1 MNIATKTS
9 SAAELPDLRLGI
21 LIDAENISHNVIGL
35 VLSEIAKL
43 GNTVFK
49 RVYGDFSHP
58 LLAGWKQQAQMYA
71 LQPVHCFRNV
81 SGKSNSDMAL
91 TIDAMDWLHSGK
103 IDCLC
108 LVTSDS
114 DFSALAVRIKE
125 SSLVV
130 YGFGEIK
137 TPKSLVNACH
147 RFWYVESLMVSE
159 NPNKIKNEEKS
170 DLKEDINI
178 KPALEDVTLPWEDLK
193 FEIKRAILDK
203 SDANGW
209 AALSTVGHMLGK
221 RFPDFSAQNYGYTK
235 LAYLME
241 SAGFKVQKKGDELN
255 KSSVYV
261 SIKKEDE

>member
-1 MNIATKTS
+1 MSTKTS
-9 SAAELPDLRLGI
+9 SAAELPDLRLGV
-21 LIDAENISHNVIGL
+21 LIDAENISHNNIGL

-49 RVYGDFSHP
+49 RVYGDFSHN
-58 LLAGWKQQAQMYA
+58 LLAGWKTQAQMYA

-103 IDCLC
+103 IECLC

-147 RFWYVESLMVSE
+147 RFWYIESLMVSE
-159 NPNKIKNEEKS
+159 NPKKVKTSEIEI
-170 DLKEDINI
+170 KEDSIN
-178 KPALEDVTLPWEDLK
+178 PALEEVTLPWEDLK

-261 SIKKEDE
+261 SIKKDEEK